1 MIIGRG
7 LAGLYGLSVRLRAL
21 SGWQRYAAAS
31 SLGAISATA
40 FAPMFL
46 IPLLVPA
53 FTGLLWLFQGAESP
67 KKAALIG
74 WAFGVGHFAVG
85 LYWVG
90 AAFLVHS
97 TKHAWM
103 MPFAVLGLAVGMGLF
118 HCLVGYTLA
127 RLKYRGIDR
136 LIAFVAIWLFVE
148 WLRSWIFTG
157 FPWNLIGAVW
167 TFSDSMLQLA
177 SVTGVWGLSV
187 VTLFFAAAPAV
198 LFEENDLNLSEM
210 KRRVSFVFV
219 AFLLPLIVWSGGALR
234 LGALTSE
241 DEGFVE
247 NVNLRLVQPNI
258 RQADKWKPKLRGDH
272 VVKQINMSAS
282 KGFKDIT
289 HVIWPETA
297 VPYILASN
305 RELRSSISRIVPPSG
320 FLITGAPR
328 VEEVAIPDSGDGDGQ
343 KVERKFK
350 NSVHVMNRRGDIVGT
365 YDKFHLVPFGEY
377 APLRDWFPF
386 IEKLTAGSSDFSPGP
401 GPQTLSLPGLPPVSA
416 LICYEIIF
424 PGAVVDSAN
433 RPDWILNV
441 TNDGWFG
448 ITSGPHQHFGMA
460 QLRAVEEGIPVIRV
474 ANTGISASI
483 DAYGRVVE
491 SVGLGVAGVLDTRLP
506 KKIPLATVFSGIGN
520 YSVLFLL
527 LVMLLPLVFRSKIR
541 VKLK

>member
-1 MIIGRG
+1 MIVRRG
-7 LAGLYGLSVRLRAL
+7 LAGLYGLSVKLRAL
-21 SGWQRYAAAS
+21 TGWQRYAIAS
-31 SLGAISATA
+31 SLGAVSATA
-40 FAPMFL
+40 FAPLFL

-53 FTGLLWLFQGAESP
+53 FTGLLWLFQGAENP

-90 AAFLVHS
+90 ASFLVHS
-97 TKHAWM
+97 ARHAWM
-103 MPFAVLGLAVGMGLF
+103 MPFAVLGLAAGMGLF
-118 HCLVGYTLA
+118 HCLVGYVLA
-127 RLKYRGIDR
+127 RLKYRGVER

-187 VTLFFAAAPAV
+187 VTLFAAAAPAV
-198 LFEENDLNLSEM
+198 LFEGKDLKISEI

-219 AFLLPLIVWSGGALR
+219 ALLFPLVVWAGGAFRLSALLP
-234 LGALTSE
+234 E
-241 DEGFVE
+241 DEAFVE

-258 RQADKWKPKLRGDH
+258 NQADKWKPKLREDH
-272 VVKQINMSAS
+272 VVKQMNMSAS
-282 KGFKDIT
+282 EGAKDIT
-289 HVIWPETA
+289 HVIWAETA
-297 VPYILASN
+297 VPFL
-305 RELRSSISRIVPPSG
+305 LSSVKAMRTKIARVVPPSG

-328 VEEVAIPDSGDGDGQ
+328 IEEKPLPDGSGI
-343 KVERKFK
+343 KRNFK
-350 NSVHVMNRRGDIVGT
+350 NSVHVLNRSGDIVGT

-377 APLRDWFPF
+377 APLKDWFPF

-401 GPQTLSLPGLPPVSA
+401 GPQTLSLPGLPPVSV
-416 LICYEIIF
+416 LVCYEIIF
-424 PGAVVDSAN
+424 PGAVVDSSN
-433 RPDWILNV
+433 RPEWILNV

-448 ITSGPHQHFGMA
+448 ITSGPYQHFGMA

-491 SVGLGVAGVLDTRLP
+491 SVGLGVAGVVDTRLP
-506 KKIPLATVFSGIGN
+506 KKIASSTVFSRIGN
-520 YSVLFLL
+520 FSVLFLM
-527 LVMLLPLVFRSKIR
+527 VFMLLPLVIKSKNR

>member
-1 MIIGRG
+1 MILGRS
-7 LAGLYGLSVRLRAL
+7 LAGLYGLSVKLRAL
-21 SGWQRYAAAS
+21 TGWQRYVVAA
-31 SLGAISATA
+31 SLGAVSATA
-40 FAPMFL
+40 FAPLFL

-67 KKAALIG
+67 KKAAFIG
-74 WAFGVGHFAVG
+74 WAFGVGHFAIG

-90 AAFLVHS
+90 SAFLVNS
-97 TKHAWM
+97 ARHAWM
-103 MPFAVLGLAVGMGLF
+103 MPFAILGLAVGMGLF
-118 HCLVGYTLA
+118 HCLVGYLLA
-127 RLKYRGIDR
+127 RLKFRGIDR
-136 LIAFVAIWLFVE
+136 LIAFVAIWLAVE

-187 VTLFFAAAPAV
+187 LTLFAAAAPAV
-198 LFEENDLNLSEM
+198 LFSGNDLNLSEM
-210 KRRVSFVFV
+210 KRRVAFVFF
-219 AFLLPLIVWSGGALR
+219 ALSLPLFVWGGGALR
-234 LGALTSE
+234 LGMLSPEAES
-241 DEGFVE
+241 FVE

-258 RQADKWKPKLRGDH
+258 PQADKWKPKLREGH
-272 VVKQINMSAS
+272 VDKQMSMS
-282 KGFKDIT
+282 VSEGFKDIT

-297 VPYILASN
+297 VPFLLSSVKA
-305 RELRSSISRIVPPSG
+305 LRTKIARVVPPPG

-328 VEEVAIPDSGDGDGQ
+328 IEEKVLPDGGGI
-343 KVERKFK
+343 ERKFK
-350 NSVHVMNRRGDIVGT
+350 NSVHVLNRSGDIVGT

-377 APLRDWFPF
+377 APLRDWLPF

-401 GPQTLSLPGLPPVSA
+401 GPLTMSLPGVPPMSA
-416 LICYEIIF
+416 LVCYEIIF
-424 PGAVVDSAN
+424 PGAVVDAFN
-433 RPDWILNV
+433 RPEWILNL

-448 ITSGPHQHFGMA
+448 ISSGPYQHLGMA

-491 SVGLGVAGVLDTRLP
+491 SVELGVAGILDTGLP
-506 KKIPLATVFSGIGN
+506 KKTPSSTVFSRIGN
-520 YSVLFLL
+520 FSVLFLMVL
-527 LVMLLPLVFRSKIR
+527 MLLPLVIKSKNR

>member
-1 MIIGRG
+1 MIVRRG
-7 LAGLYGLSVRLRAL
+7 LAGLYGLSVKLRAL
-21 SGWQRYAAAS
+21 TGWQRYAIAS
-31 SLGAISATA
+31 SLGAVSATA
-40 FAPMFL
+40 FAPLFL

-90 AAFLVHS
+90 ASFLVHS
-97 TKHAWM
+97 ARHAWM

-118 HCLVGYTLA
+118 HCLVGYVLA
-127 RLKYRGIDR
+127 RLKYRGVER

-157 FPWNLIGAVW
+157 FPWNLIGTVW

-187 VTLFFAAAPAV
+187 MTLFAAAAPAV
-198 LFEENDLNLSEM
+198 LFEENDLKISEM

-219 AFLLPLIVWSGGALR
+219 ALLLPLVVWAGGAFR
-234 LGALTSE
+234 LGALLPE
-241 DEGFVE
+241 DEAFVE

-258 RQADKWKPKLRGDH
+258 NQADKWKPKLRGDH

-289 HVIWPETA
+289 HVIWAETA
-297 VPYILASN
+297 VPYILSSN
-305 RELRSSISRIVPPSG
+305 SELRSTISRVVPPSG
-320 FLITGAPR
+320 YLITGAPR
-328 VEEVAIPDSGDGDGQ
+328 LEEVGLPNGEG
-343 KVERKFK
+343 VERKFK
-350 NSVHVMNRRGDIVGT
+350 NSVHAMNRRGNIVGT

-377 APLRDWFPF
+377 VPLKDWFPF
-386 IEKLTAGSSDFSPGP
+386 INKLTAGSSDFSPGP
-401 GPQTLSLPGLPPVSA
+401 GPKTLSLPGLPPVSV
-416 LICYEIIF
+416 LVCYEIIF
-424 PGAVVDSAN
+424 PGAVVDASN

-448 ITSGPHQHFGMA
+448 ITSGPYQHFGMA

-491 SVGLGVAGVLDTRLP
+491 SVGLGIAGVVDTRLP
-506 KKIPLATVFSGIGN
+506 KKAASSTVFARVGN
-520 YSVLFLL
+520 FSVLFLM
-527 LVMLLPLVFRSKIR
+527 VFMLLPLVIISKNR
-541 VKLK
+541 VKQK